1 MKATPTTIVLLGVLA
16 FVAYIFFFRPPY
28 STAFEPG
35 VRVGDTI
42 VIQRFTNRT
51 ALRLAAFDMGTET
64 ATFEILNAGNT
75 NWITKILSG
84 PSQWK
89 VPVAGTNLLWSGK
102 TAGEIYLYA
111 GDPHFES
118 RRQLPRI
125 AFPVDPALAVRFVQG
140 EDIHFDWYIVAEDAT
155 PERVDNARTAIK
167 KR

>member
-1 MKATPTTIVLLGVLA
+1 M
-16 FVAYIFFFRPPY
+16 
-28 STAFEPG
+28 
-35 VRVGDTI
+35 
-42 VIQRFTNRT
+42 
-51 ALRLAAFDMGTET
+51 
-64 ATFEILNAGNT
+64 
-75 NWITKILSG
+75 
-84 PSQWK
+84 
-89 VPVAGTNLLWSGK
+89 WSGK

-167 KR
+167 KRLYTICTQHGPRVRATRFPRHIYQTKQQIRFSETVLTDPDAFA